1 MTSLRIWWGCLRRCG
16 LQTICSFPPRGR
28 RWGWGGRWRR
38 NATHATPHLNPP
50 PQGGRRLRNCRLIAA
65 ALSLTLV
72 CGCEALRPL
81 VTPSPQ
87 PNYYSLADARN
98 DATPPAGPRAADTAP
113 TLIVSPPH
121 AAAGFDS
128 QRIMYVRTTDQLE
141 HFAHNEWID
150 TPARM
155 LAPLIVGAVER
166 SGAFRAV
173 VQTPSPA
180 TGEMRLDT
188 EILRLQH
195 EFVSVPSQV
204 RFTLRAYLVE
214 SVTRRVIASRE
225 FDAVVPASS
234 EDPHGGVVA
243 ANRAVHTVLEN
254 LSAFCAE
261 AARGAR
267 LAK

>member
-1 MTSLRIWWGCLRRCG
+1 MNTTVPWTSL
-16 LQTICSFPPRGR
+16 PH
-28 RWGWGGRWRR
+28 GWRFV
-38 NATHATPHLNPP
+38 
-50 PQGGRRLRNCRLIAA
+50 AA

-72 CGCEALRPL
+72 CACGAIGPAVSPRP
-81 VTPSPQ
+81 
-87 PNYYSLADARN
+87 NFYSLADARN
-98 DATPPAGPRAADTAP
+98 TATPAPPRAVATAP

-128 QRIMYVRTTDQLE
+128 QRIMYVRQPDQLE
-141 HFAHNEWID
+141 YFAHNEWID

-155 LAPLIVGAVER
+155 LAPRIVAAVES

-180 TGEMRLDT
+180 AGEMRLDT
-188 EILRLQH
+188 EILRLQQ
-195 EFVSVPSQV
+195 EFLSAPSRV

-214 SVTRRVIASRE
+214 SATRRVIASRE
-225 FDAVVPASS
+225 FEAAVPAAS

-243 ANRAVHTVLEN
+243 ANRAVQTVLEN

-267 LAK
+267 MEK